1 MKILGVIPARL
12 QSTRLPR
19 KVLREIGGVPMV
31 VYVFHRA
38 QACRLLS
45 DLLVATDSEEVVE
58 ACFVEGQDDQ
68 LGLQVQADAAEV
80 MDACRGLGIPAVL
93 TSSDHPSGTDR
104 VWEVAQ
110 ARAADVYVNIQGDE
124 PLVTTG
130 HIETLVRPFLN
141 EPEVQVTTLKIRATP
156 EEVVSRTANK
166 VVTDRHGDAL
176 YFSRL
181 PIPFD
186 RDNGGGIIYWK
197 HIGIYAY
204 RRSVL
209 EMYHSLPASSLE
221 RAEQLEQLRLLEHG
235 IPIRVLE
242 TREPTI
248 GVDTE
253 EDLKAV
259 VALVTPRPS

>member
-19 KVLREIGGVPMV
+19 KVLREIGGLPMV
-31 VYVFHRA
+31 VYVFQRA

-58 ACFVEGQDDQ
+58 ACHTHHV
-68 LGLQVQADAAEV
+68 
-80 MDACRGLGIPAVL
+80 PAVL
-93 TSSDHPSGTDR
+93 TSADHRSGTDR
-104 VWEVAQ
+104 LWEVSR
-110 ARAADVYVNIQGDE
+110 ARMADVYVNIQGDE

-130 HIETLVRPFLN
+130 HIETLVRPFLK

-156 EEVVSRTANK
+156 EEVATRTANK
-166 VVTDRHGDAL
+166 VVTNRHGDAL

-186 RDNGGGIIYWK
+186 RDNGGGITYWK

-209 EMYHSLPASSLE
+209 EMYHSLPPSSLE
-221 RAEQLEQLRLLEHG
+221 QAEQLEQLRLLEHG

-259 VALVTPRPS
+259 IALVASRPS

>member
-1 MKILGVIPARL
+1 VNILGVIPARL

-19 KVLREIGGVPMV
+19 KVLREIGGLPMV
-31 VYVFHRA
+31 VYVFQRA
-38 QACRLLS
+38 QACRMLS

-58 ACFVEGQDDQ
+58 ACHTHHV
-68 LGLQVQADAAEV
+68 
-80 MDACRGLGIPAVL
+80 PAVL
-93 TSSDHPSGTDR
+93 TSADHRSGTDR
-104 VWEVAQ
+104 LWEVSR
-110 ARAADVYVNIQGDE
+110 ARMADVYVNIQGDE

-130 HIETLVRPFLN
+130 HIETLVRPFLK

-156 EEVVSRTANK
+156 EEVATRTANK
-166 VVTDRHGDAL
+166 VVTNRHGDAL

-186 RDNGGGIIYWK
+186 RDNGGGITYWK
-197 HIGIYAY
+197 HIGMYAY

-221 RAEQLEQLRLLEHG
+221 QAEQLEQLRLLEHG
-235 IPIRVLE
+235 VPIRVLE

-259 VALVTPRPS
+259 IALVASRPS